1 LDPVDP
7 ALSLALERQP
17 KAVAEDSQRL
27 KVPAVK
33 VEVDLAVAAAAA
45 GSAAAAAVVDSEA
58 VAAVGLVMAAE
69 AIEGPVKWREPSLE
83 TGAGNAK
90 RFMGCFR
97 LRSIIRL

>member
-7 ALSLALERQP
+7 ALSLALERRP
-17 KAVAEDSQRL
+17 KAVAEDSQRV
-27 KVPAVK
+27 KVPVVK
-33 VEVDLAVAAAAA
+33 AEVDLAVVAAA
-45 GSAAAAAVVDSEA
+45 GSAAAAAVVDSVA

-97 LRSIIRL
+97 SRSIIRL